1 MDKIELLFF
10 FIAYAF
16 YVYIPTKRAMQMYQQ
31 NRYNIMRYMTW
42 LRMAIKDDYKRI
54 IGSFL
59 CLATCYGLLFVAPDY
74 FPAIL
79 LLLLV
84 LIYAYIS
91 YKIEEEKHYRKPL
104 VFTSRILRLMTGC
117 YIGYT
122 FLFLIFILAGTTPF
136 WILMTPYLYFLPWL
150 MVLLIGSIMKPIET
164 SIRKHYAAE
173 AKHILRKQNHL
184 AIIGI
189 TGSYGKTSVKTI
201 LYALLSDSYYTL
213 MTPHSYNNQMGITLT
228 IRQSLQ
234 RLHEVFICEMGA
246 DHVHEITALMQFVK
260 PRYGVVTSVGP
271 QHLQTFRSME
281 NILHEKMQM
290 IERLPEDGIG
300 FLNKDNAYICS
311 YDIHN
316 ACSIIWFAIHQEAD
330 YQACDIKYS
339 TQGSTFAV
347 LHDGTKHAFHTKLL
361 GEHNVLNITCTIAI
375 AHTLQVPW
383 LLLQQAV
390 ERLAYVEHRLEV
402 RKTST
407 YTILDDAYNANPQ
420 GAGYALDVLK
430 QMPGKRFIVTPG
442 FIDLGDQQ
450 ELQQYQL
457 GMKIAQ
463 CVDEVI
469 LVGRKQCISILKGLD
484 EALYDGQHVHLVDSI
499 HEAFTFLQQHAMKE
513 DIVLLENDL
522 PDAFHH

>member
-1 MDKIELLFF
+1 MDKIEILCTC
-10 FIAYAF
+10 IVYAF

-31 NRYNIMRYMTW
+31 NRYNIVRYLTW
-42 LRMAIKDDYKRI
+42 LQMTIQDDYKKI
-54 IGSFL
+54 ISSFL
-59 CLATCYGLLFVAPDY
+59 CLATCYGLLFVASDY
-74 FPAIL
+74 FPAVL

-91 YKIEEEKHYRKPL
+91 YKIEEEKQYRKPL
-104 VFTSRILRLMTGC
+104 VFTSRMVRLMMGF

-122 FLFLIFILAGTTPF
+122 FLFLVFILIGTTPF
-136 WILMTPYLYFLPWL
+136 WILMTPCLYFLPWL
-150 MVLLIGSIMKPIET
+150 LVLLIGNIMQPLET
-164 SIRKHYAAE
+164 SIRKHYAAVAE
-173 AKHILRKQNHL
+173 HLLRKHNQL

-201 LYALLSDSYYTL
+201 LYELLSDSYYTL

-234 RLHEVFICEMGA
+234 RLHEMFICEMGA
-246 DHVHEITALMQFVK
+246 DHVHEITGLMQFVK

-271 QHLQTFRSME
+271 QHLQTFRSMG

-290 IERLPEDGIG
+290 IERLPQGGIG
-300 FLNKDNAYICS
+300 FLNKDNAYIRT

-316 ACSIIWFAIHQEAD
+316 TCSIIWFAIHQEAD

-339 TQGSTFAV
+339 TQGSTFTV
-347 LHDGTKHAFHTKLL
+347 LYSGKKHAFRTKLL
-361 GEHNVLNITCTIAI
+361 GEHNVLNITCAIAV

-383 LLLQQAV
+383 LMLQQAV
-390 ERLAYVEHRLEV
+390 ERLTYVEHRLEV
-402 RKTST
+402 CKTST

-420 GAGYALDVLK
+420 GAGYALDVLR
-430 QMPGKRFIVTPG
+430 QMAGKRFIVTPG
-442 FIDLGDQQ
+442 FIDLGEQQ

-463 CVDEVI
+463 CVDEVV
-469 LVGRKQCISILKGLD
+469 LVGKKQCISIIKGLE
-484 EALYDGQHVHLVDSI
+484 EAHYDGQHVHLVDSI
-499 HEAFTFLQQHAMKE
+499 YEAFAFLQQHATKE
-513 DIVLLENDL
+513 DVVLLENDL